1 MFSKDLGIDLG
12 TIFTRLADST
22 QVLSEEPTIVA
33 IEVMDQKMVAVGQE
47 ARDMYGRVPE
57 SIEVARPLKNWV
69 IADYEITETLLSYLL
84 QRVSGSM
91 RIFRPRVMI
100 SVPYG
105 VTSVERRAVYEATLE
120 AGSREA
126 FLIQQ
131 PLAAALGV
139 DLPIGSPSGNMVICL
154 GGGCTEAAVM
164 AMYGIVSAETLR
176 AGGMDL
182 DDAIVNYVRRKYGIV
197 IGQVTAEQLKIRIGA
212 AVPQDTE
219 NSLEVQGQDQVTGLP
234 RPVTLTT
241 GEIVEALQ
249 DPLKAIVET
258 GRRVLEKTPPELVA
272 DIIDRGVALCGA
284 GALLRGIDKLLT
296 KSLGIP
302 AYLVDNPMTCVV
314 EGAVKALP
322 MYNILRRSLPQVSY
336 QRSKKRPGGR
346 FSSLIQIIRHPLQ
359 MGDRI
364 DILHPDVAGDREI
377 DGRIV
382 EDRLDAGLH

>member
-12 TIFTRLADST
+12 TMFTRLADST

-33 IEVMDQKMVAVGQE
+33 IEVADQKMVAVGQE

-57 SIEVARPLKNWV
+57 SIEVARPLKNGV

-100 SVPYG
+100 TVPYG
-105 VTSVERRAVYEATLE
+105 VTSVERRGVYEAVLE
-120 AGSREA
+120 AGSREPD
-126 FLIQQ
+126 LIQQ

-139 DLPIGSPSGNMVICL
+139 DLPINSPSGNMVICL

-182 DDAIVNYVRRKYGIV
+182 DEAIVNYVRRKYGII
-197 IGQVTAEQLKIRIGA
+197 IGQVTGEQLKVRIGA

-219 NSLEVQGQDQVTGLP
+219 NSMEVQGQDQVTGLP

-241 GEIVEALQ
+241 GKSSKPCRNRSRQLS
-249 DPLKAIVET
+249 K
-258 GRRVLEKTPPELVA
+258 R
-272 DIIDRGVALCGA
+272 A
-284 GALLRGIDKLLT
+284 GACWKRPRRSWSPTLLI
-296 KSLGIP
+296 
-302 AYLVDNPMTCVV
+302 A
-314 EGAVKALP
+314 ALP
-322 MYNILRRSLPQVSY
+322 YAEGEHCYAAWINY
-336 QRSKKRPGGR
+336 
-346 FSSLIQIIRHPLQ
+346 
-359 MGDRI
+359 
-364 DILHPDVAGDREI
+364 
-377 DGRIV
+377 
-382 EDRLDAGLH
+382 

>member
-1 MFSKDLGIDLG
+1 M
-12 TIFTRLADST
+12 FTRLADGARV
-22 QVLSEEPTIVA
+22 VLEEPTIVA
-33 IEVMDQKMVAVGQE
+33 IDVAEQKMVAVGLE
-47 ARDMYGRVPE
+47 ARDMLGRVPD
-57 SIEVARPLKNWV
+57 SIEVARPLKNGV
-69 IADYEITETLLSYLL
+69 IADYEITETLLQYLL

-105 VTSVERRAVYEATLE
+105 VTSVERRAVYEAVLE

-131 PLAAALGV
+131 PLAAALGI
-139 DLPIGSPSGNMVICL
+139 DLPINSPSGNMVIGL

-182 DDAIVNYVRRKYGIV
+182 DEAIVSYARRKYGV
-197 IGQVTAEQLKIRIGA
+197 IIGPSTAEQLKIRIGA

-219 NSLEVQGQDQVTGLP
+219 NSMEVQGQDQVTGLP
-234 RPVTLTT
+234 RPITLTT

-249 DPLKAIVET
+249 DPLKQIVET

-272 DIIDRGVALCGA
+272 DIIDRGVALCGG
-284 GALLRGIDKLLT
+284 GALLRGVDKLLT

-314 EGAVKALP
+314 EGAVKAFGML
-322 MYNILRRSLPQVSY
+322 NVIRRNLPQV
-336 QRSKKRPGGR
+336 
-346 FSSLIQIIRHPLQ
+346 
-359 MGDRI
+359 
-364 DILHPDVAGDREI
+364 
-377 DGRIV
+377 
-382 EDRLDAGLH
+382 

>member
-1 MFSKDLGIDLG
+1 MALFSKDLGIDLG
-12 TIFTRLADST
+12 TMFTRLADST
-22 QVLSEEPTIVA
+22 QVLMEEPTIVA
-33 IEVMDQKMVAVGQE
+33 IEVADQKMVAVGQE

-57 SIEVARPLKNWV
+57 TIEVARPLKNGV

-84 QRVSGSM
+84 QKVSGSM

-105 VTSVERRAVYEATLE
+105 VTSVERRAVYEAVLE

-139 DLPIGSPSGNMVICL
+139 DLPINSPSGNMVITL

-164 AMYGIVSAETLR
+164 AMYGIVSGETLR
-176 AGGMDL
+176 AGGIDL
-182 DDAIVNYVRRKYGIV
+182 DEAIVNYVRRKYGVI
-197 IGQVTAEQLKIRIGA
+197 IGQVTAEQLKVRIGA

-219 NSLEVQGQDQVTGLP
+219 NSMEVQGQDQVTGLP

-249 DPLKAIVET
+249 EPLKLVIET

-314 EGAVKALP
+314 EGAVKAIP
-322 MYNILRRSLPQVSY
+322 MYNILKRSLPQV
-336 QRSKKRPGGR
+336 
-346 FSSLIQIIRHPLQ
+346 
-359 MGDRI
+359 
-364 DILHPDVAGDREI
+364 
-377 DGRIV
+377 
-382 EDRLDAGLH
+382 

>member
-12 TIFTRLADST
+12 TMFTRLADST
-22 QVLSEEPTIVA
+22 QVLVEEPTIVA
-33 IEVMDQKMVAVGQE
+33 IEAYAQKMVAVGQE

-57 SIEVARPLKNWV
+57 SIEVARPLKNGV

-100 SVPYG
+100 TVPYG
-105 VTSVERRAVYEATLE
+105 VTSVERRAVYEAVLE

-126 FLIQQ
+126 YLIQQ

-139 DLPIGSPSGNMVICL
+139 DLPIGSPSGNMAICL

-164 AMYGIVSAETLR
+164 AMYGIVSGETLR

-182 DDAIVNYVRRKYGIV
+182 DEAIVNYIRRKYGIV
-197 IGQVTAEQLKIRIGA
+197 IGQVTAEQLKMKIGA

-219 NSLEVQGQDQVTGLP
+219 NSMEVQGQDQVTGLP
-234 RPVTLTT
+234 RPVTVTT

-249 DPLKAIVET
+249 DPLKAVIET
-258 GRRVLEKTPPELVA
+258 GRRVLERTPPELVA
-272 DIIDRGVALCGA
+272 DIIDRGVALCGG
-284 GALLRGIDKLLT
+284 GALLRGVDKLLT

-314 EGAVKALP
+314 EGAVKSLP
-322 MYNILRRSLPQVSY
+322 MYNILRRSLPQV
-336 QRSKKRPGGR
+336 
-346 FSSLIQIIRHPLQ
+346 
-359 MGDRI
+359 
-364 DILHPDVAGDREI
+364 
-377 DGRIV
+377 
-382 EDRLDAGLH
+382 

>member
-1 MFSKDLGIDLG
+1 MAMFSKDLGIDLG
-12 TIFTRLADST
+12 TMFTRLADST
-22 QVLSEEPTIVA
+22 QVLLEEPTIVA
-33 IEVMDQKMVAVGQE
+33 IEVEDQKMVAVGQE
-47 ARDMYGRVPE
+47 AKDMYGLVPVT
-57 SIEVARPLKNWV
+57 IEVARPLKNGV

-105 VTSVERRAVYEATLE
+105 VTSVERRAVYEAVLE

-126 FLIQQ
+126 YLIQQ

-139 DLPIGSPSGNMVICL
+139 DLPINSPSGNMVITL

-164 AMYGIVSAETLR
+164 AMYGIVSGETLR
-176 AGGMDL
+176 AGGIDL
-182 DDAIVNYVRRKYGIV
+182 DEAIVNYVRRKYGVI
-197 IGQVTAEQLKIRIGA
+197 IGQVTAEQLKLRIGA

-219 NSLEVQGQDQVTGLP
+219 NSMEVQGQDQVTGLP

-249 DPLKAIVET
+249 EPLKLVIET

-272 DIIDRGVALCGA
+272 DIIDRGVALCGG
-284 GALLRGIDKLLT
+284 GALLRGVDKLLT

-314 EGAVKALP
+314 EGAVKAIP
-322 MYNILRRSLPQVSY
+322 MYNILRRSLPQV
-336 QRSKKRPGGR
+336 
-346 FSSLIQIIRHPLQ
+346 
-359 MGDRI
+359 
-364 DILHPDVAGDREI
+364 
-377 DGRIV
+377 
-382 EDRLDAGLH
+382 